1 VRNDDRR
8 RLTNQELIRRI
19 SETQVEEMFARHHDV
34 ATMYF
39 CESEDGDRWIA
50 APVDDLV
57 DRFRQAEVRQ
67 YLFIDHGWVAPG
79 GDVVRRDQIKKHP
92 EAFEAV
98 LFKAEDETGI
108 VRGYRRIHRRPPSL
122 GPLDIDTPLEI
133 AMDEPLLTG
142 NYHDRTFH

>member
-1 VRNDDRR
+1 
-8 RLTNQELIRRI
+8 
-19 SETQVEEMFARHHDV
+19 MFARHHDL

-39 CESEDGDRWIA
+39 CESADGDRWIA

-108 VRGYRRIHRRPPSL
+108 VRGTAAFIA
-122 GPLDIDTPLEI
+122 GPRHSVRSTSTPRWRSQW
-133 AMDEPLLTG
+133 TS
-142 NYHDRTFH
+142 RC